1 MNPICLLSLYKPLI
15 MPCSQFFS
23 SLSSKERY
31 FIDFVS
37 QVQNMCLSE
46 TFPFLCFL
54 LEIIALQHFRVIS
67 FLSLSSLNVCLNKR
81 KELVETAIYW
91 TKNLY
96 CIIFQSSVLNGG
108 KSHLVSLH
116 SSFLGSIK
124 ETTEVKNCLLSYV
137 YSFKLWFMQPSRK
150 KIKTK
155 KKLVFNDFFLRPVG
169 DKNLI
174 SLKSHQTG
182 LYFKG
187 RIGSVSLKK
196 LCLDNNRCDNPFVI
210 CLFDRA
216 TRG

>member
-1 MNPICLLSLYKPLI
+1 
-15 MPCSQFFS
+15 
-23 SLSSKERY
+23 
-31 FIDFVS
+31 
-37 QVQNMCLSE
+37 MCLSE

-155 KKLVFNDFFLRPVG
+155 KKSFLMTSFWGQWVIRTKFLSNHTKLVYILREG
-169 DKNLI
+169 
-174 SLKSHQTG
+174 
-182 LYFKG
+182 
-187 RIGSVSLKK
+187 
-196 LCLDNNRCDNPFVI
+196 
-210 CLFDRA
+210 
-216 TRG
+216 